1 LSAATDPVE
10 LSALDLLA
18 AYRARTLSPVE
29 VVDALLERIAA
40 LDDGLGAFTTLCAE
54 RARDEAR
61 ASERAWASGA
71 EQGPLA
77 GVPFAVKDLFDTAD
91 LRTTY
96 GSPMFAANVPRTD
109 AAAVR
114 QVRKAG
120 GVLLGKTQTHE
131 FAWGISSVNELM
143 GTSRNPWSPERVS
156 GGSSGGSAVALAA
169 GLVPLAIGS
178 DTGGS
183 IRVPSAFCGTTGHKP
198 TYGRV
203 STDGVWPL
211 APSLDHPGPMA
222 RTPADAAL
230 LQAALDDRVYATAVG
245 PSAARLEGVRVGV
258 SRDLHLVPLAAD
270 VQAALDDC
278 VRLAGELGA
287 QVMEVPFARAHLI
300 HPTFV
305 AVQGAEAL
313 ETHRRAHLYPARA
326 AEYGADVRGR
336 LERAADLKP
345 SDYLAATADRERLR
359 SAAAALFER
368 VDLLLTP
375 VAARSPLAIG
385 EESVLHA
392 GAELDLRRLVM
403 PYTVL
408 QDLLGLPAC
417 TVRAGFDE
425 LGIPVGVQFTAPP
438 WGDART
444 LGAAQALFDATPEL
458 QARRPPLEGE
468 D

>member
-1 LSAATDPVE
+1 
-10 LSALDLLA
+10 
-18 AYRARTLSPVE
+18 
-29 VVDALLERIAA
+29 
-40 LDDGLGAFTTLCAE
+40 
-54 RARDEAR
+54 
-61 ASERAWASGA
+61 
-71 EQGPLA
+71 
-77 GVPFAVKDLFDTAD
+77 
-91 LRTTY
+91 
-96 GSPMFAANVPRTD
+96 
-109 AAAVR
+109 
-114 QVRKAG
+114 
-120 GVLLGKTQTHE
+120 
-131 FAWGISSVNELM
+131 
-143 GTSRNPWSPERVS
+143 
-156 GGSSGGSAVALAA
+156 
-169 GLVPLAIGS
+169 
-178 DTGGS
+178 
-183 IRVPSAFCGTTGHKP
+183 
-198 TYGRV
+198 
-203 STDGVWPL
+203 
-211 APSLDHPGPMA
+211 
-222 RTPADAAL
+222 
-230 LQAALDDRVYATAVG
+230 
-245 PSAARLEGVRVGV
+245 
-258 SRDLHLVPLAAD
+258 
-270 VQAALDDC
+270 VQAAFDDC

-326 AEYGADVRGR
+326 ADYGADVRGR

-375 VAARSPLAIG
+375 VAARSPLGIG
-385 EESVLHA
+385 EERVFHA
-392 GAELDLRRLVM
+392 GAELDLRGLVM